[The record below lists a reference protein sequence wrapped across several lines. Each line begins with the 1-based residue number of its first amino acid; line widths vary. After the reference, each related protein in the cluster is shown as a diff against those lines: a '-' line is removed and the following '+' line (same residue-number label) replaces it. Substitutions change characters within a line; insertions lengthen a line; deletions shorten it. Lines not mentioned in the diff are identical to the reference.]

1 MPQATGSNVAVG
13 YQLESAFATDPG
25 VPALTKLYYTGEGMQ
40 LSRNLIESNTIQSS
54 RNPSAPILGNHNV
67 SGQLSCELQAYI
79 GRLLKG
85 TLGACTTTGSD
96 PYTHVIKVGPDIPS
110 FTIEKGF
117 TDLGTPQYMKYNG
130 CKIGSMS
137 LNIKPEGF
145 QEISFNF
152 TGVKETI
159 GAASF
164 DATMTDMG
172 KQSWSGFEGS
182 ITEGGG
188 AIATVMDASISIENG
203 LDTSIYCIGG
213 AGLRAAL
220 PPGMVKVTG
229 NIKALFDSVTLY
241 NKALAGTE
249 SALEFAFSKG
259 TGDGSAGNEKLTIT
273 IPELIYEPKTPVV
286 SGPSGVMIDLPF
298 HAYYNTD
305 AAASAIH
312 MELMNTESV
321 LT

>member
-1 MPQATGSNVAVG
+1 MPQAKGSNVAIG

-25 VPALTKLYYTGEGMQ
+25 APALEKLYYTGEGLQ
-40 LSRNLIESNTIQSS
+40 LSRNIIESNTIQGS
-54 RNPSAPILGNHNV
+54 RNPAAPILGNHNV

-85 TLGACTTTGSD
+85 ALGSCVTTGSD
-96 PYTHVIKVGPDIPS
+96 PYTHTIKVGTDVPS

-117 TDLGTPQYMKYNG
+117 TDLATPQYMKYNG

-145 QEISFNF
+145 QEISFTF
-152 TGVKETI
+152 TGVKETV
-159 GAASF
+159 GTTPF
-164 DATMTDMG
+164 DAAMTDLG
-172 KQSWSGFEGS
+172 KQSWTGFEGS

-188 AIATVMDASISIENG
+188 AIATVIDASLNVENG
-203 LDTSIYCIGG
+203 LDESVYCIGG
-213 AGLRAAL
+213 AGLRASL
-220 PPGMVKVTG
+220 PEGMVKVSG
-229 NIKALFDSVTLY
+229 SIKALFDSITLY
-241 NKALAGTE
+241 EKAVAGTE
-249 SALEFAFSKG
+249 SSLEFVFAKG
-259 TGDGSAGNEKLTIT
+259 DGLGSAGNEKLTIT

-286 SGPSGVMIDLPF
+286 SGPSGVMVDLAF
-298 HAYYNTD
+298 RAYYGND

-312 MELMNTESV
+312 MVLMNTESV